1 MIEKKKRKMNKWSK
15 SSLTI
20 IQSTKLK
27 IKISM
32 TMHEM
37 KLEELKSK

>member
-15 SSLTI
+15 SSLMI

-32 TMHEM
+32 AMHEM